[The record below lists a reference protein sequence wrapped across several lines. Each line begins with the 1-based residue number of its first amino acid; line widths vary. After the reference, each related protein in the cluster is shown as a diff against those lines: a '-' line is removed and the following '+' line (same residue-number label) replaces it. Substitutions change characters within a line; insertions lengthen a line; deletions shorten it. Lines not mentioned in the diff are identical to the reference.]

1 MLPEGFVYIKD
12 VIPSV
17 REDIRYAGYHN
28 FVGCPVDGYFA
39 PRGVLREDAATALK
53 AAADAFEKK
62 GLYLLIYDAYRPQRA
77 VDHFVRWA
85 KDPDDVK
92 AKEEFYPTLDKSEL
106 FPKGYI
112 AVRSGHSRGLT
123 VDLTL
128 TDAQGTPLD
137 MGGEFDWFSKIS
149 SHEYED
155 LTSQQKKNREQ
166 HKQHY
171 TQQRLFRFHGSSSLL
186 LGVFDGSAGCGR
198 FGQPF
203 VAEGV
208 VHV

>member
-1 MLPEGFVYIKD
+1 MEAEGFMLPEGFVYIKD
-12 VIPSV
+12 LIPSV
-17 REDIRYAGYHN
+17 REDIRYAGDHN

-39 PRGVLREDAATALK
+39 PKSVLKENAALALK
-53 AAADAFEKK
+53 RAAAAFEQQ

-92 AKEEFYPTLDKSEL
+92 TKNEFYPALDKSEL

-112 AVRSGHSRGLT
+112 AVYSGHSRGLT

-128 TDAQGTPLD
+128 TDAQGNELD

-149 SHEYED
+149 SHDYGD
-155 LTSQQKKNREQ
+155 LTPGQKANRQLLRRDMLNAGFDDYSEEWW
-166 HKQHY
+166 HY
-171 TQQRLFRFHGSSSLL
+171 TFICDEPKVYYDF
-186 LGVFDGSAGCGR
+186 
-198 FGQPF
+198 PI
-203 VAEGV
+203 E
-208 VHV
+208 

>member
-1 MLPEGFVYIKD
+1 MLPKGFVYISD

-17 REDIRYAGYHN
+17 REDIRYAGDHN

-39 PRGVLREDAATALK
+39 PRGVLRENAAKALK
-53 AAADAFEKK
+53 KAAGTFEKQ

-85 KDPDDVK
+85 KDESDTKMKD
-92 AKEEFYPTLDKSEL
+92 EFYPELDKSEL

-112 AVRSGHSRGLT
+112 AVYSGHSRGLT

-128 TDAQGTPLD
+128 TDKEGVPLD

-149 SHEYED
+149 SHDYES
-155 LTSQQKKNREQ
+155 LTPEQKANRQLLREGMLAAGFDDYVEEWW
-166 HKQHY
+166 HY
-171 TQQRLFRFHGSSSLL
+171 TFISDEEKVYYDF
-186 LGVFDGSAGCGR
+186 
-198 FGQPF
+198 PI
-203 VAEGV
+203 E
-208 VHV
+208 

>member
-1 MLPEGFVYIKD
+1 MLPEGFVYIRD

-17 REDIRYAGYHN
+17 REDIRYAGSHN

-39 PRGVLREDAATALK
+39 PRGVLREEAALALK
-53 AAADAFEKK
+53 TAADAFEEK

-85 KDPDDVK
+85 QDANDTKMKD
-92 AKEEFYPTLDKSEL
+92 EFYPTLDKSEL

-128 TDAQGTPLD
+128 TDKDGTPLD
-137 MGGEFDWFSKIS
+137 MGGEFDWFLKIS
-149 SHEYED
+149 SHDYDD
-155 LTSQQKKNREQ
+155 LTPAQKANRKLLLDGMEAAGFGSYSEEWW
-166 HKQHY
+166 HY
-171 TQQRLFRFHGSSSLL
+171 TLRGEST
-186 LGVFDGSAGCGR
+186 
-198 FGQPF
+198 
-203 VAEGV
+203 AEEFYDFPIE
-208 VHV
+208 

>member
-39 PRGVLREDAATALK
+39 PCGVLHISAAEALK
-53 AAADAFEKK
+53 KAAEAFEKQ

-85 KDPDDVK
+85 ADPHDTKTKD
-92 AKEEFYPTLDKSEL
+92 EFYPTLDKSEL

-128 TDAQGTPLD
+128 TDADGNEID

-149 SHEYED
+149 SHDYEN
-155 LTSQQKKNREQ
+155 LTPQQKQNRELLRRGMLDAGFGDYVEEWW
-166 HKQHY
+166 HY
-171 TQQRLFRFHGSSSLL
+171 AYKRDPKLEEYYDFPI
-186 LGVFDGSAGCGR
+186 DG
-198 FGQPF
+198 
-203 VAEGV
+203 E
-208 VHV
+208 

>member
-1 MLPEGFVYIKD
+1 MLPEGFVYIRD

-17 REDIRYAGYHN
+17 REDIRYAGDHN
-28 FVGCPVDGYFA
+28 FVGCPVDGYDA
-39 PRGVLREDAATALK
+39 PLGVLHESAAMALK
-53 AAADAFEKK
+53 NAAEAFERK

-85 KDPDDVK
+85 ADPDDIK
-92 AKEEFYPTLDKSEL
+92 TKEEFYPTLDKSEL

-128 TDAQGTPLD
+128 TDENGVELD

-149 SHEYED
+149 AHDYD
-155 LTSQQKKNREQ
+155 GLTGKQKENRELLRRGMLEAGFGDYVEEWW
-166 HKQHY
+166 HY
-171 TQQRLFRFHGSSSLL
+171 TYRHGPKLEEYYD
-186 LGVFDGSAGCGR
+186 FPIDGK
-198 FGQPF
+198 
-203 VAEGV
+203 
-208 VHV
+208 

>member
-39 PRGVLREDAATALK
+39 PKSVLKIEAAQALK
-53 AAADAFEKK
+53 KAAEEFEKQ

-85 KDPDDVK
+85 KDVEDVK
-92 AKEEFYPTLDKSEL
+92 TKDEFYPTLDKSEL

-112 AVRSGHSRGLT
+112 AVYSGHSRGLT

-128 TDAQGTPLD
+128 VDKDGKELD
-137 MGGEFDWFSKIS
+137 MGGGFDWFSKIS
-149 SHEYED
+149 SHDYED
-155 LTSQQKKNREQ
+155 LTQLQKANRALLRSGMLAAGFDDYSEEWW
-166 HKQHY
+166 HY
-171 TQQRLFRFHGSSSLL
+171 TFICDAPKVYYDF
-186 LGVFDGSAGCGR
+186 
-198 FGQPF
+198 PI
-203 VAEGV
+203 E
-208 VHV
+208 

>member
-1 MLPEGFVYIKD
+1 MLPEGFVYIRD

-17 REDIRYAGYHN
+17 REDIRYAGDHN

-39 PRGVLREDAATALK
+39 PRGVLHASAALALK
-53 AAADAFEKK
+53 EAAEAFKEK
-62 GLYLLIYDAYRPQRA
+62 GFGLLIYDAYRPQRA

-85 KDPDDVK
+85 EDPADIK
-92 AKEEFYPTLDKSEL
+92 TKEEFYPTLDKTEL

-128 TDAQGTPLD
+128 TDQDGNELD

-149 SHEYED
+149 AHDYEN
-155 LTSQQKKNREQ
+155 LTPQQKQNRELLRNGMLAAGFGDYIEEWW
-166 HKQHY
+166 HY
-171 TQQRLFRFHGSSSLL
+171 TYRHGPALAEYYD
-186 LGVFDGSAGCGR
+186 FPIDG
-198 FGQPF
+198 
-203 VAEGV
+203 E
-208 VHV
+208 

>member
-1 MLPEGFVYIKD
+1 MLPEGFVYIRD

-17 REDIRYAGYHN
+17 REDIRYAGSHN

-39 PRGVLREDAATALK
+39 PRGVLRTEAALALK
-53 AAADAFEKK
+53 NAADAFERQ
-62 GLYLLIYDAYRPQRA
+62 GLFLLIYDAYRPQRA

-85 KDPDDVK
+85 QDADDVK
-92 AKEEFYPTLDKSEL
+92 MKAEFYPTLDKSEL

-128 TDAQGTPLD
+128 TDAAGTPLD

-149 SHEYED
+149 SHDYED
-155 LTSQQKKNREQ
+155 LTPAQKENRRLLRAGMEAAGFGTYSEEWW
-166 HKQHY
+166 HY
-171 TQQRLFRFHGSSSLL
+171 TLRGETQ
-186 LGVFDGSAGCGR
+186 
-198 FGQPF
+198 
-203 VAEGV
+203 AEEYYDFPIV
-208 VHV
+208 